1 MPLTSSSTGLEPPRE
16 HLVSFTITPIF
27 GSIGLRG
34 ATRLLRCMKLTC
46 VSSLLSLL
54 MVMRKRP
61 GGTPWGEGQNHCAD
75 PEAFS
80 RGALHWDS
88 GLVMASAEVLRVFG
102 AIQRQRG
109 GEDGQGRGARG
120 TVGRGGASWGG
131 SQLLGTLSVTLPG
144 LGTSTRA
151 ISMAHSTNNPGEE
164 TQKKGMCGFCT
175 TVHGE
180 NGIPDHAEAG
190 LVTEGSRGRGC
201 GWWWGRGCP
210 HPCPFQGR
218 PRPWCFGLRRLG
230 FGLYPMDTT
239 LSSVSPVPEP
249 GVCLPSPG

>member
-88 GLVMASAEVLRVFG
+88 GPVMASAEVLRVFG
-102 AIQRQRG
+102 AIQRQCG
-109 GEDGQGRGARG
+109 GEDAQGRGARG
-120 TVGRGGASWGG
+120 TAGRGGASGGG

-151 ISMAHSTNNPGEE
+151 ISMAHTPTTPEKKHRRKECVGSVQLSMERMGFKI
-164 TQKKGMCGFCT
+164 TQ
-175 TVHGE
+175 
-180 NGIPDHAEAG
+180 
-190 LVTEGSRGRGC
+190 
-201 GWWWGRGCP
+201 
-210 HPCPFQGR
+210 
-218 PRPWCFGLRRLG
+218 RLG
-230 FGLYPMDTT
+230 W
-239 LSSVSPVPEP
+239 
-249 GVCLPSPG
+249 